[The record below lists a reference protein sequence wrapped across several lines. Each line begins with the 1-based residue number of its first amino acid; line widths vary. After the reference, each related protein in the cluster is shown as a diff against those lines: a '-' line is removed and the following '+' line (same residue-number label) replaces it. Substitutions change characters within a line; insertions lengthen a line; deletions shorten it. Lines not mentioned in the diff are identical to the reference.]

1 MTAGLVLDVLSCV
14 INDSINTG
22 FNSFNVSLRS
32 SSALKKN
39 QNIHLLLFVHL

>member
-32 SSALKKN
+32 SFA
-39 QNIHLLLFVHL
+39 